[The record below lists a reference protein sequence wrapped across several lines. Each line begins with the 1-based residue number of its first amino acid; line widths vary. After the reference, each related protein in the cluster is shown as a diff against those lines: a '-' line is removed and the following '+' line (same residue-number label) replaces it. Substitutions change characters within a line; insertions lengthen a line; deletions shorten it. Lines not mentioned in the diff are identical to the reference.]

1 MGNSLSSPNNEFIDS
16 AMFDAIIL
24 ICGLKHVTVGIE
36 DCIPMLVCPPNQVLG
51 NPHGCIHL
59 SITDQDTQFR
69 KELIGH
75 NPCRRA
81 FAIGES
87 ILEIF
92 TEDES
97 SFATGETYVATDYTF
112 VATDDEPVGTEYR
125 FCCNSCGRP
134 VLEEKT
140 VNMGVNVDRNIFWE
154 GQTYKVIEQILEAE
168 IAEPSKIK
176 RLRQKK
182 KRILDV
188 ETTLLRHNASLNE
201 VSTYENAHSCSVD
214 FITSDHKNTTSKV
227 ICNYILEPVRDSSN
241 VITPNFMVDE
251 MRRKYRII
259 ISYNKGWRVIQYT
272 YKVIRGTAEENYNR
286 LSSYLHMMK
295 NNNPGTY
302 TNLKR
307 DGENRFQYEFFAYG
321 TSIIGWTN
329 CRSIIMVYGIF
340 LKAKYHGV
348 LMIAVSKDGNN
359 NIFPLAFGI
368 ADSKNNES
376 YNWFFNQL
384 RHVIEA
390 SKSSKQ
396 EEGWVVCRVFKK
408 KNYHKALESPQNSS
422 AALSRSTIIQK
433 PNNDGVLDQ
442 ILMYAQSFILNM
454 SFKVLFCFMLKLVMH
469 NWSNEDCV
477 KILKRYREASTYN
490 DEGRKEK
497 VLIIDMVLNRD
508 EDEANMTEV
517 KLLFDVLMMVILA
530 RGGGAEN

>member
-1 MGNSLSSPNNEFIDS
+1 MPNATIKLHSCSKKIHKRHHIPCPQHKKRQERCDSPHPALLPLAELHYTCSSRR
-16 AMFDAIIL
+16 
-24 ICGLKHVTVGIE
+24 ICGLRHVTVGIE

-97 SFATGETYVATDYTF
+97 SVATDETYVATDYTF
-112 VATDDEPVGTEYR
+112 VATDDEPIGTEYR
-125 FCCNSCGRP
+125 FCC
-134 VLEEKT
+134 
-140 VNMGVNVDRNIFWE
+140 
-154 GQTYKVIEQILEAE
+154 
-168 IAEPSKIK
+168 
-176 RLRQKK
+176 
-182 KRILDV
+182 
-188 ETTLLRHNASLNE
+188 
-201 VSTYENAHSCSVD
+201 
-214 FITSDHKNTTSKV
+214 
-227 ICNYILEPVRDSSN
+227 
-241 VITPNFMVDE
+241 
-251 MRRKYRII
+251 
-259 ISYNKGWRVIQYT
+259 
-272 YKVIRGTAEENYNR
+272 
-286 LSSYLHMMK
+286 
-295 NNNPGTY
+295 
-302 TNLKR
+302 
-307 DGENRFQYEFFAYG
+307 NRFQYEFFAYG
-321 TSIIGWTN
+321 ASIIGWTN
-329 CRSIIMVYGIF
+329 CRSIIMVHGIF
-340 LKAKYHGV
+340 LKAKYHSV

-368 ADSKNNES
+368 ADSENNES

-384 RHVIEA
+384 KHA

-422 AALSRSTIIQK
+422 ATLSRRGNMF
-433 PNNDGVLDQ
+433 PHADA
-442 ILMYAQSFILNM
+442 IL
-454 SFKVLFCFMLKLVMH
+454 LKLVMH

-508 EDEANMTEV
+508 EDAADMTEV
-517 KLLFDVLMMVILA
+517 KLLFYVLMMVILA
-530 RGGGAEN
+530 RGGGQRIEKKWERLFLESGFMGYKIILFLCLKSLIQVFP

>member
-1 MGNSLSSPNNEFIDS
+1 
-16 AMFDAIIL
+16 
-24 ICGLKHVTVGIE
+24 
-36 DCIPMLVCPPNQVLG
+36 MLVCPPNQVLG

-125 FCCNSCGRP
+125 FCC
-134 VLEEKT
+134 
-140 VNMGVNVDRNIFWE
+140 
-154 GQTYKVIEQILEAE
+154 
-168 IAEPSKIK
+168 
-176 RLRQKK
+176 
-182 KRILDV
+182 
-188 ETTLLRHNASLNE
+188 
-201 VSTYENAHSCSVD
+201 
-214 FITSDHKNTTSKV
+214 
-227 ICNYILEPVRDSSN
+227 
-241 VITPNFMVDE
+241 
-251 MRRKYRII
+251 
-259 ISYNKGWRVIQYT
+259 
-272 YKVIRGTAEENYNR
+272 
-286 LSSYLHMMK
+286 
-295 NNNPGTY
+295 
-302 TNLKR
+302 
-307 DGENRFQYEFFAYG
+307 NRFQYEFFAYG

-442 ILMYAQSFILNM
+442 ILMYMGRYAQSFILNM